1 VPAGTNAADAGSVKN
16 AIRWGL
22 LLAAVG
28 TVGFRL
34 PRLVGEFRQWRE
46 TLGLGDEFGANNWHT
61 ILKVDLIG
69 SLLVL
74 VLGLAAFYFLR
85 PRAKAAR

>member
-1 VPAGTNAADAGSVKN
+1 VTAQANADAGSIKN

-34 PRLVGEFRQWRE
+34 PRLVTEFRQWRE
-46 TLGLGDEFGANNWHT
+46 ALGAGDAIGAQGWHNVLMVEF
-61 ILKVDLIG
+61 IG
-69 SLLVL
+69 SLVVL
-74 VLGLAAFYFLR
+74 LIGVVAFYFLR
-85 PRAKAAR
+85 TRTKATE